1 MISVTCCNVS
11 IFLIKINIHN
21 VGRKY
26 NCHVVG
32 AMVHSKTF
40 QPDIYNCRLLYVQL
54 GQASVNPQ
62 DLCLKWGDF
71 NFAGGCA
78 WKAKVPPPPSSS
90 KSGGFTLA

>member
-1 MISVTCCNVS
+1 MISVTCCKVS

-62 DLCLKWGDF
+62 DLCLKWGDL
-71 NFAGGCA
+71 NFADSHA
-78 WKAKVPPPPSSS
+78 WKA
-90 KSGGFTLA
+90 LEL